1 MQTFEE
7 FKNSKLKFEN
17 PSQYYKITKKLNH
30 IYYNAKSKQEEN
42 KDVLIKK
49 IDANSLNEQSIK
61 QFKLEFIALNKV
73 NSPFQVNFIDAF
85 FHKEN
90 YYIVIDAMEG

>member
-7 FKNSKLKFEN
+7 LKSSKLKFKN
-17 PSQYYKITKKLNH
+17 PSQFYKITKKFNH
-30 IYYNAKSKQEEN
+30 IYYSAKSKQEEN

-49 IDANSLNEQSIK
+49 IDANSLNEQSIM

-73 NSPFQVNFIDAF
+73 KSPFQVNFLDAF
-85 FHKEN
+85 FHRDN
-90 YYIVIDAMEG
+90 YYIVVDAMEG